1 MTLRTHWT
9 KKTLTCNGAYLHCG
23 IAAFARLNDLSTSN
37 STVSVLRSEHHHCH
51 HDNYWHYH
59 YHHRPNEEEA
69 ELLNLTS
76 TFFARCIQCLQFLKH
91 LLSYGE
97 ASLPPPSPP
106 AGPQTLSS
114 EALRQLRSNL
124 HQPIKKTSQIMPQ
137 SAGDVTAFSHVNP
150 SDRKNPL
157 LCSHRR
163 NLFYTV
169 TFSKR

>member
-1 MTLRTHWT
+1 MEI
-9 KKTLTCNGAYLHCG
+9 NVHCG
-23 IAAFARLNDLSTSN
+23 IAAFARLNDLSTSP
-37 STVSVLRSEHHHCH
+37 STVSGLRSEHHRCH
-51 HDNYWHYH
+51 HDNYWLYH
-59 YHHRPNEEEA
+59 HHHRPNEEEA

-76 TFFARCIQCLQFLKH
+76 TFVCVCVCCIQRLQFLKH

-114 EALRQLRSNL
+114 DALRQWRSNL

-150 SDRKNPL
+150 SDRKKNPL